1 MPNGSS
7 KPGVM
12 LQRDLNMF
20 YQGPDFQVLIFA
32 IGTGCT
38 LTLTWSVT
46 LTLAWAVVSFTE
58 YPLRTW
64 ADERYSKIL
73 RRYFLVL
80 KRNWTP
86 LSIEYLGTFL
96 QNDGM
101 REQPLLY
108 LRFSW
113 SFKFYSLCIVLY
125 IPDSHHNPKVLLV
138 LVCSWMA

>member
-20 YQGPDFQVLIFA
+20 YQGPDFQVLIFV

-38 LTLTWSVT
+38 LTLTGSVT
-46 LTLAWAVVSFTE
+46 MTLARAVLSFTE
-58 YPLRTW
+58 HPLRTW
-64 ADERYSKIL
+64 ADGRYSKIL

-96 QNDGM
+96 QNDGVG
-101 REQPLLY
+101 EQALLY
-108 LRFSW
+108 IRFSW
-113 SFKFYSLCIVLY
+113 SLKFYSLCIVLC

-138 LVCSWMA
+138 LVGSWMV